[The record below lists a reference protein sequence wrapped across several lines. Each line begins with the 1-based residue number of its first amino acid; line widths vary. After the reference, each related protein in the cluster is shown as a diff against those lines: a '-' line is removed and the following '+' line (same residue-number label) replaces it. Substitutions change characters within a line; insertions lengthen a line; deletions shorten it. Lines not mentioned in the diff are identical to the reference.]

1 MHQVVGAEADDTEA
15 EFIRNLCEKKSV
27 SGDNLLALLSPIIV
41 EVSIYP
47 IIFMLIVNKKLER
60 LKIFACKNSLDF

>member
-27 SGDNLLALLSPIIV
+27 TGDNLLALLSPIIV
-41 EVSIYP
+41 EVTIYSITFYAYC
-47 IIFMLIVNKKLER
+47 E
-60 LKIFACKNSLDF
+60 